1 MCSVLKNLKSSTL
14 CGIGLNYQTA
24 SHCKPGE
31 VVVEKVKIVEV
42 VVVVKVEKV
51 VVVVEV
57 PSTHSFLV
65 ALRPAEK
72 SLWTVVGEATHIHP
86 KKFSLYML
94 CPSGDHCNL
103 ALQCHE
109 LLTVGTPLRSC
120 SGNFYQKNV
129 VSDPFQPSY
138 TTGTQANLE
147 ALHLDGKNIWNCV
160 CCDLGGL
167 GHYWVQPLLQI
178 VEYPWLVW
186 LVCWR
191 SEKRCTVGRGDL
203 YSPLPAGG
211 FTSTPSRWPLG
222 SLLLS

>member
-72 SLWTVVGEATHIHP
+72 SL
-86 KKFSLYML
+86 
-94 CPSGDHCNL
+94 
-103 ALQCHE
+103 
-109 LLTVGTPLRSC
+109 
-120 SGNFYQKNV
+120 
-129 VSDPFQPSY
+129 
-138 TTGTQANLE
+138 
-147 ALHLDGKNIWNCV
+147 
-160 CCDLGGL
+160 
-167 GHYWVQPLLQI
+167 
-178 VEYPWLVW
+178 
-186 LVCWR
+186 
-191 SEKRCTVGRGDL
+191 
-203 YSPLPAGG
+203 
-211 FTSTPSRWPLG
+211 
-222 SLLLS
+222 